1 MSGVRVGVIGAG
13 PMGRLHARAIARRA
27 EREGDCTL
35 SYVIDHHSGRS
46 ASVAGEFG
54 GEVGVVLADCLGKI
68 DVAGWGVRA
77 D

>member
-35 SYVIDHHSGRS
+35 SYVIDHDPGRS
-46 ASVAGEFG
+46 AWASFSPTASGR
-54 GEVGVVLADCLGKI
+54 LMLPQSRSRLRRI
-68 DVAGWGVRA
+68 LMWRSS
-77 D
+77 